1 MSKAIMTEQQ
11 EKLLVRLI
19 LKHCIKLEATKTI
32 FDDSYIIKDVFELA
46 KDVDSYY
53 KNKK

>member
-1 MSKAIMTEQQ
+1 MTEKD
-11 EKLLVRLI
+11 EMKLVKLI
-19 LKHCIKLEATKTI
+19 LKYCIKLEATKTI